1 MFDERHSNRVFEL
14 RHLQPI
20 EQEVGRTNFL
30 FETYWVVWRNT
41 SYPFLWRWHS
51 AWICIELWIYKQLL
65 INEDLKWRC
74 STSLGLPSYQNFY
87 GSCFD
92 LKTKL
97 CRCYTTRS
105 QRWSAIVSHGHRL
118 TLTQTLLF
126 PLAQSKHLDHK
137 LQLRIHPRR
146 QLLLTR
152 LNLKR
157 RYPHLQSQWFR
168 SHTGLHNPREHK
180 KWIRL
185 GDLTSYGYVMRWQ

>member
-20 EQEVGRTNFL
+20 EQEVGGTKFL

-105 QRWSAIVSHGHRL
+105 QRWSAIVSH
-118 TLTQTLLF
+118 
-126 PLAQSKHLDHK
+126 HK

-185 GDLTSYGYVMRWQ
+185 GDLTSDGYVVRWQ